1 MVTVT
6 AATWIV
12 LVIWMWREFHTLPSA
27 EALADDRKVRPPLP
41 IDLYRNLAT
50 SFGELIFMIV
60 ILWPG
65 SAKRYVGR
73 AAIALLAMIAWF
85 IATVPLDLN
94 QMEWLHRRWLALMVV
109 LLLVVL
115 IVYPIATR
123 GRRVEAQI

>member
-1 MVTVT
+1 M
-6 AATWIV
+6 
-12 LVIWMWREFHTLPSA
+12 IWMWREFHTLPSA

-60 ILWPG
+60 MLWPG
-65 SAKRYVGR
+65 SAQRYVGR